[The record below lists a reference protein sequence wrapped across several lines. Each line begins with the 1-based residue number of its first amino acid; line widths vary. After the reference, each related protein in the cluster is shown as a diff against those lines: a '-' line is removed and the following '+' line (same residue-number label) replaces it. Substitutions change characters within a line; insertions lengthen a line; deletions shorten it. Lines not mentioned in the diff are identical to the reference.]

1 MHLLESM
8 IYGFISGLA
17 EIFPVSSQA
26 NQMVMRQLFGISQKE
41 PIRDLLIHIAILA
54 AVFVSCHGLFARIRR
69 ERVLAHRMRRNP
81 SQIRALKGIYDM
93 RLVRSAVPIMVIGL
107 FANLFFGKFYQNRPL
122 FSLVLLINGAI
133 TLVPTYLH
141 LGNKDARSMS
151 GFDGFLIGLAAAF
164 SAIPGVSRN
173 SAIMSVTLIRG
184 AEKENGVTWSML
196 LCVPAMVVM
205 ALIDLISIFTVGVG
219 NVTLA
224 IFGGYIIS
232 ALMAFAGAYIAVS
245 VVSRLIHYGDYSGFA
260 FYDFGLALLS
270 FVLYLIV

>member
-1 MHLLESM
+1 MNLFES
-8 IYGFISGLA
+8 IVYGFVSGLA
-17 EIFPVSSQA
+17 EIFPVSAQA
-26 NQMVMRQLFGISQKE
+26 NQMVMRQLFGVTQKE

-54 AVFVSCHGLFARIRR
+54 AVFVSCNGLFTRIRR

-93 RLVRSAVPIMVIGL
+93 RLVKSAVPIMVIGL
-107 FANLFFGKFYQNRPL
+107 FANLLFTKFYQNRPL

-141 LGNKDARSMS
+141 LGNKDARSMT
-151 GFDGFLIGLAAAF
+151 GFDGLLIGFAAAL
-164 SAIPGVSRN
+164 SAIPGISRN
-173 SAIMSVTLIRG
+173 GAIMSVTLIRG
-184 AEKENGVTWSML
+184 AEKENGVTWSIL

-205 ALIDLISIFTVGVG
+205 MLIDLISIFTVGVG

-224 IFGGYIIS
+224 AFGGYLVS
-232 ALMAFAGAYIAVS
+232 ALLAFAGVYAAVS
-245 VVSRLIHYGDYSGFA
+245 VVSRLIRHSDYSGFA